1 MIISSVTTSLSTPRR
16 PDSTV
21 LVPTRVHVESPA
33 VSCTVV
39 FKKCWTDTIKIMT
52 DITTE
57 IKKTNE
63 DAESIQ
69 KRKST
74 RRKKVRVCYS
84 CL

>member
-1 MIISSVTTSLSTPRR
+1 MIVSSITTSLSTPRR

-33 VSCTVV
+33 VSCTFV
-39 FKKCWTDTIKIMT
+39 FKKCWTDTNKNMT

-57 IKKTNE
+57 IKNTNE

-74 RRKKVRVCYS
+74 RRKKVKS
-84 CL
+84 K

>member
-1 MIISSVTTSLSTPRR
+1 MSQLVGIFPSNEHRR
-16 PDSTV
+16 LDLIWYT
-21 LVPTRVHVESPA
+21 VESPA
-33 VSCTVV
+33 VSCTFV
-39 FKKCWTDTIKIMT
+39 FKKCWPDTNKNMT

-74 RRKKVRVCYS
+74 RRKKVKSRKLNQS
-84 CL
+84 ESL

>member
-1 MIISSVTTSLSTPRR
+1 MIVSSITTSLSTPRR

-33 VSCTVV
+33 VSCTFV
-39 FKKCWTDTIKIMT
+39 FKKCWTGTNKNMT
-52 DITTE
+52 DITSE

-74 RRKKVRVCYS
+74 RRKKVKS
-84 CL
+84 K

>member
-1 MIISSVTTSLSTPRR
+1 MIVSLIPLPDIVEARR
-16 PDSTV
+16 SDSTNQ
-21 LVPTRVHVESPA
+21 VPFCVHVESPA
-33 VSCTVV
+33 VSCTFV
-39 FKKCWTDTIKIMT
+39 FKKCWTDTNKNMT

-74 RRKKVRVCYS
+74 RRKKVKS
-84 CL
+84 K